1 MKATFKMPQ
10 NKLSASF
17 SMGGGLDPRKY
28 ATKAELQI
36 ETDNRISGDNQ
47 LGNRINLVEE
57 DILNLSA
64 TVNNNYT
71 VLDNKFTSIYET
83 IINYG
88 DIVSYNATDFA
99 TANQGALADTALQ
112 PNDNI
117 SELVNNAGYIT
128 MSALSG
134 YATENFVTNQG
145 YITGI
150 TSNDVT
156 TALGYIPYNSTN
168 PNGYITASALN
179 GYATETWV
187 TNQGYITGITSSD
200 VTTALGYIP
209 YNSTNPNGYTSNTG
223 TVTSVNNISPVSGNV
238 TLNIP
243 TDTSDLT
250 NGAGYITSASLANYQ
265 TTSNLVTSISS
276 SSTNAQYPSAK
287 CVYDIV
293 GNIESILQNI
303 NSGS

>member
-17 SMGGGLDPRKY
+17 SMNNSLDPRKY

-57 DILNLSA
+57 NILNLSA

-83 IINYG
+83 INNYG

-99 TANQGALADTALQ
+99 TANQGTLADTALQ

-117 SELVNNAGYIT
+117 SELTNDAGYIT
-128 MSALSG
+128 SASLPTVNNATLTIQKNGTTVNTFTANASSNVTANITVPTDTADLTNSVGFITNSDLSG
-134 YATENFVTNQG
+134 YATETWVTNQG

-179 GYATETWV
+179 GYATESWV
-187 TNQGYITGITSSD
+187 TNKGYATQTWVGQQGYIT
-200 VTTALGYIP
+200 
-209 YNSTNPNGYTSNTG
+209 N
-223 TVTSVNNISPVSGNV
+223 SVNN
-238 TLNIP
+238 
-243 TDTSDLT
+243 LT
-250 NGAGYITSASLANYQ
+250 NYYTKTEIDNTIG
-265 TTSNLVTSISS
+265 
-276 SSTNAQYPSAK
+276 
-287 CVYDIV
+287 DI
-293 GNIESILQNI
+293 ETALHNI
-303 NSGS
+303 NSGGN

>member
-17 SMGGGLDPRKY
+17 SMNVTTPDIRIF

-57 DILNLSA
+57 NILNLSA

-134 YATENFVTNQG
+134 YATENFVTSQG

-150 TSNDVT
+150 TSNDVI

-179 GYATETWV
+179 GYATESWV
-187 TNQGYITGITSSD
+187 TNKGCATQTWVGQQGYIT
-200 VTTALGYIP
+200 
-209 YNSTNPNGYTSNTG
+209 N
-223 TVTSVNNISPVSGNV
+223 SVNN
-238 TLNIP
+238 
-243 TDTSDLT
+243 LT
-250 NGAGYITSASLANYQ
+250 NYYTKTQIDNTIG
-265 TTSNLVTSISS
+265 
-276 SSTNAQYPSAK
+276 
-287 CVYDIV
+287 DI
-293 GNIESILQNI
+293 ETALHNI
-303 NSGS
+303 NSGGN